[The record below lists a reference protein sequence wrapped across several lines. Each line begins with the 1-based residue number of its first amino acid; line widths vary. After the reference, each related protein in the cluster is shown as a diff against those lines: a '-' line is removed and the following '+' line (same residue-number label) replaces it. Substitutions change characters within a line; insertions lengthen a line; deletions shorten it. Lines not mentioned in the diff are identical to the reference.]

1 MQIAIRTTYNNIKS
15 CITKDGSEIR
25 ELMHPDINGN
35 IRQSLAEAIV
45 KVGGETIL
53 HRHLQSEEIY
63 HITGG
68 HGVMSL
74 GNEQVEVKIGDT
86 IYIPPGTSH
95 KIRNTGEIP
104 LSILCSSCP
113 AYSHNDTELLSQ

>member
-1 MQIAIRTTYNNIKS
+1 MAIKTTYNNIKS
-15 CITKDGSEIR
+15 YITKDGSEIR
-25 ELMHPDINGN
+25 ELMHPDVHGN

-53 HRHLQSEEIY
+53 HKHLHSEEIY
-63 HITGG
+63 HITVG

-74 GNEQVEVKIGDT
+74 GNEQFEVKIGDT
-86 IYIPPGTSH
+86 ICIPPGTSH

-104 LSILCSSCP
+104 LSILCCSCP
-113 AYSHNDTELLSQ
+113 AYSHDDTELLSQ